1 MSCSKASDGCA
12 IRCYQLS
19 YFSPTKIEKVPPES
33 YLCEVIMT

>member
-19 YFSPTKIEKVPPES
+19 YFSLVKIVIVPQNPIS
-33 YLCEVIMT
+33 ARYY